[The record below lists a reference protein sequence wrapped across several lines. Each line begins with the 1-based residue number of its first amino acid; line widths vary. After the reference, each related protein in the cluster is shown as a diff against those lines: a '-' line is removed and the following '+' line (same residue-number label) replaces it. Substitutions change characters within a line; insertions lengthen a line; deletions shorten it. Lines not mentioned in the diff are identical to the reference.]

1 MTGAL
6 RSLAAPVDGM
16 EMGGP
21 LSSAKPARETPVG
34 YFHQG
39 PVATR
44 WCAGEPRGVCRARRR
59 ATELPASHELCLLE
73 LPAIARQ
80 IRARAANR
88 ARPGCHHGPG
98 PVHQRGSSPVAAAR
112 RRQAAGA
119 ARLPA
124 SRRPDDVAGN
134 AVAAVDQLLESFERV
149 LAAVVDGR
157 LPGFGFE
164 NDAASTSLKALV
176 KRLDEADD
184 ASTALEDVIKT
195 LNTADISADEVRAFK
210 EDQGRAYQ
218 EHLGMWEG
226 GKLFLRAGK
235 PSDDEA
241 AAALD
246 RVELRRDVF
255 VAVVDAIKAHVDEKH
270 GSIGSHGVSFG
281 EESDWVIRLR
291 NVAQG
296 KVLEKYWI
304 CGESTTLASVSALLA
319 LVRECGGAARAAGES
334 LQQRLAVPRLSLNST
349 MARCGTCKLAT
360 DVAPRD
366 LDEALGPITFKTC
379 GATNLTKQGDREAPV
394 LKFAAP
400 EAPAGGGADA
410 RAVRRGTGFTLKF
423 RSRAA
428 GLCPDGNPP
437 PLPRRAKKDHLEPIN
452 K

>member
-1 MTGAL
+1 MAQDVV
-6 RSLAAPVDGM
+6 AAP
-16 EMGGP
+16 P
-21 LSSAKPARETPVG
+21 PPPAAAKPPAP
-34 YFHQG
+34 
-39 PVATR
+39 
-44 WCAGEPRGVCRARRR
+44 
-59 ATELPASHELCLLE
+59 PASPHPRDRDVVE
-73 LPAIARQ
+73 
-80 IRARAANR
+80 
-88 ARPGCHHGPG
+88 GH
-98 PVHQRGSSPVAAAR
+98 AAA
-112 RRQAAGA
+112 
-119 ARLPA
+119 
-124 SRRPDDVAGN
+124 
-134 AVAAVDQLLESFERV
+134 AVEQLLESFESV

-184 ASTALEDVIKT
+184 ASTALEDLIKT
-195 LNTADISADEVRAFK
+195 LDVADGSVTEGRAF
-210 EDQGRAYQ
+210 Q
-218 EHLGMWEG
+218 ENLRMWEG

-255 VAVVDAIKAHVDEKH
+255 VAVVDAIKDHVEEKY

-281 EESDWVIRLR
+281 EETDWVERLQR
-291 NVAQG
+291 VAKG

-319 LVRECGGAARAAGES
+319 LVRECGGAARAAGEG
-334 LQQRLAVPRLSLNST
+334 LQARLAVPRLSLNST

-360 DVAPRD
+360 DVAAMSAAAATKPRD
-366 LDEALGPITFKTC
+366 LDEALGPITFKTR
-379 GATNLTKQGDREAPV
+379 GATPLTKQGDREAPV

-428 GLCPDGNPP
+428 GL
-437 PLPRRAKKDHLEPIN
+437 
-452 K
+452 

>member
-1 MTGAL
+1 M
-6 RSLAAPVDGM
+6 
-16 EMGGP
+16 
-21 LSSAKPARETPVG
+21 
-34 YFHQG
+34 
-39 PVATR
+39 
-44 WCAGEPRGVCRARRR
+44 
-59 ATELPASHELCLLE
+59 
-73 LPAIARQ
+73 
-80 IRARAANR
+80 
-88 ARPGCHHGPG
+88 
-98 PVHQRGSSPVAAAR
+98 
-112 RRQAAGA
+112 
-119 ARLPA
+119 
-124 SRRPDDVAGN
+124 
-134 AVAAVDQLLESFERV
+134 AAVDQLLESLERV

-164 NDAASTSLKALV
+164 NDAASTSLEDLIKT
-176 KRLDEADD
+176 LDTADD
-184 ASTALEDVIKT
+184 ASMALEDHMKT
-195 LNTADISADEVRAFK
+195 LDVADGSVTEGRAF
-210 EDQGRAYQ
+210 Q
-218 EHLGMWEG
+218 ENLGMWQG

-255 VAVVDAIKAHVDEKH
+255 VAVVDAIAAHVDEKH

-304 CGESTTLASVSALLA
+304 CGESTTLESVSALLA
-319 LVRECGGAARAAGES
+319 LVRESAGAARAAGEG
-334 LQQRLAVPRLSLNST
+334 LQARLAVPRLSLNST

-360 DVAPRD
+360 DVAAMSAAAATKPRD
-366 LDEALGPITFKTC
+366 LDEALGPITFKTS

-428 GLCPDGNPP
+428 GL
-437 PLPRRAKKDHLEPIN
+437 
-452 K
+452 

>member
-1 MTGAL
+1 MAQDVV
-6 RSLAAPVDGM
+6 AAP
-16 EMGGP
+16 P
-21 LSSAKPARETPVG
+21 APPAAAKPPAP
-34 YFHQG
+34 
-39 PVATR
+39 
-44 WCAGEPRGVCRARRR
+44 
-59 ATELPASHELCLLE
+59 PASPH
-73 LPAIARQ
+73 
-80 IRARAANR
+80 
-88 ARPGCHHGPG
+88 PGD
-98 PVHQRGSSPVAAAR
+98 R
-112 RRQAAGA
+112 
-119 ARLPA
+119 
-124 SRRPDDVAGN
+124 DAGN
-134 AVAAVDQLLESFERV
+134 AAAAVEQLLESFERV

-164 NDAASTSLKALV
+164 NDAASTSL
-176 KRLDEADD
+176 
-184 ASTALEDVIKT
+184 EDLIKP
-195 LNTADISADEVRAFK
+195 LNTADSS

-218 EHLGMWEG
+218 ERLGMWQG

-281 EESDWVIRLR
+281 EESDWVIRLQ

-319 LVRECGGAARAAGES
+319 LVRECGGAARAAGEG
-334 LQQRLAVPRLSLNST
+334 LQARLAVPRLSLNST

-360 DVAPRD
+360 DVAAMSAAAATKPRD
-366 LDEALGPITFKTC
+366 LDEALGPITFKTR

-400 EAPAGGGADA
+400 EAPAGGGAEA

-428 GLCPDGNPP
+428 GL
-437 PLPRRAKKDHLEPIN
+437 
-452 K
+452 

>member
-1 MTGAL
+1 MAQEPST
-6 RSLAAPVDGM
+6 SVVAAP
-16 EMGGP
+16 P
-21 LSSAKPARETPVG
+21 PPPTAAKPPAP
-34 YFHQG
+34 
-39 PVATR
+39 
-44 WCAGEPRGVCRARRR
+44 
-59 ATELPASHELCLLE
+59 PASPH
-73 LPAIARQ
+73 
-80 IRARAANR
+80 
-88 ARPGCHHGPG
+88 PGDRDEGH
-98 PVHQRGSSPVAAAR
+98 AAA
-112 RRQAAGA
+112 
-119 ARLPA
+119 
-124 SRRPDDVAGN
+124 
-134 AVAAVDQLLESFERV
+134 AVEQLLESLERV

-184 ASTALEDVIKT
+184 ASTALEDLIKT
-195 LNTADISADEVRAFK
+195 LNTADISADEVRTFK
-210 EDQGRAYQ
+210 EDQGKAYQ
-218 EHLGMWEG
+218 ERLGMWEG

-255 VAVVDAIKAHVDEKH
+255 VAVVDAIADHVDEKY
-270 GSIGSHGVSFG
+270 GSIGSHGVSTR
-281 EESDWVIRLR
+281 EETHWVIRLQR
-291 NVAQG
+291 VAEG

-319 LVRECGGAARAAGES
+319 LVRECGGAARAAGEG
-334 LQQRLAVPRLSLNST
+334 LQARLAVPRLSLNST

-360 DVAPRD
+360 DVAAMSASATKPRD
-366 LDEALGPITFKTC
+366 LDEALGPITFKTR
-379 GATNLTKQGDREAPV
+379 GATPLTKQGDREAPV

-428 GLCPDGNPP
+428 GL
-437 PLPRRAKKDHLEPIN
+437 
-452 K
+452 

>member
-1 MTGAL
+1 MAQDVV
-6 RSLAAPVDGM
+6 AAP
-16 EMGGP
+16 P
-21 LSSAKPARETPVG
+21 PPPAAAKPPV
-34 YFHQG
+34 
-39 PVATR
+39 P
-44 WCAGEPRGVCRARRR
+44 
-59 ATELPASHELCLLE
+59 PASPH
-73 LPAIARQ
+73 
-80 IRARAANR
+80 
-88 ARPGCHHGPG
+88 PGD
-98 PVHQRGSSPVAAAR
+98 R
-112 RRQAAGA
+112 
-119 ARLPA
+119 
-124 SRRPDDVAGN
+124 DAGN
-134 AVAAVDQLLESFERV
+134 AAAAVEQLLESFERV

-184 ASTALEDVIKT
+184 ASTALEDLIKT
-195 LNTADISADEVRAFK
+195 LNTADISADEVRTFK
-210 EDQGRAYQ
+210 EDQGKAYQ
-218 EHLGMWEG
+218 ERLGMWEG

-281 EESDWVIRLR
+281 EESDWVIRLQ
-291 NVAQG
+291 NVAKG

-319 LVRECGGAARAAGES
+319 LVRECGGAARAAGEG
-334 LQQRLAVPRLSLNST
+334 LQARLAVPRLSLNSM

-360 DVAPRD
+360 DVAAMSAAAATKPRD
-366 LDEALGPITFKTC
+366 LDEALGPITFKTR

-394 LKFAAP
+394 SKLAAP

-428 GLCPDGNPP
+428 GL
-437 PLPRRAKKDHLEPIN
+437 
-452 K
+452 

>member
-1 MTGAL
+1 MAQDVV
-6 RSLAAPVDGM
+6 AAP
-16 EMGGP
+16 P
-21 LSSAKPARETPVG
+21 PPPAAAKPPV
-34 YFHQG
+34 
-39 PVATR
+39 P
-44 WCAGEPRGVCRARRR
+44 
-59 ATELPASHELCLLE
+59 PASPH
-73 LPAIARQ
+73 
-80 IRARAANR
+80 
-88 ARPGCHHGPG
+88 PGD
-98 PVHQRGSSPVAAAR
+98 R
-112 RRQAAGA
+112 
-119 ARLPA
+119 
-124 SRRPDDVAGN
+124 DAGN
-134 AVAAVDQLLESFERV
+134 AAAAVEQLLESFERV

-184 ASTALEDVIKT
+184 ASTALEDLIKT
-195 LNTADISADEVRAFK
+195 LDTADISADE
-210 EDQGRAYQ
+210 
-218 EHLGMWEG
+218 EG

-255 VAVVDAIKAHVDEKH
+255 VAVVDAIKDHVEEKY
-270 GSIGSHGVSFG
+270 GSIGSHGVSTR
-281 EESDWVIRLR
+281 EETHWVIRLQR
-291 NVAQG
+291 VAEG

-319 LVRECGGAARAAGES
+319 LVRECGGAARAAGER
-334 LQQRLAVPRLSLNST
+334 LQARLAVPRLSLNST

-360 DVAPRD
+360 DVAAISASATKPRD
-366 LDEALGPITFKTC
+366 LDEALGPITFKTR
-379 GATNLTKQGDREAPV
+379 GATPLTKQGDREAPV

-428 GLCPDGNPP
+428 GL
-437 PLPRRAKKDHLEPIN
+437 
-452 K
+452 

>member
-1 MTGAL
+1 MAQDPST
-6 RSLAAPVDGM
+6 SVVAAP
-16 EMGGP
+16 P
-21 LSSAKPARETPVG
+21 PPPAAAKPPV
-34 YFHQG
+34 
-39 PVATR
+39 P
-44 WCAGEPRGVCRARRR
+44 
-59 ATELPASHELCLLE
+59 PASPH
-73 LPAIARQ
+73 
-80 IRARAANR
+80 
-88 ARPGCHHGPG
+88 PGD
-98 PVHQRGSSPVAAAR
+98 R
-112 RRQAAGA
+112 
-119 ARLPA
+119 
-124 SRRPDDVAGN
+124 DDAGN
-134 AVAAVDQLLESFERV
+134 AVAAVEQLLESFERV

-164 NDAASTSLKALV
+164 NDAASTSL
-176 KRLDEADD
+176 
-184 ASTALEDVIKT
+184 EDLIKT
-195 LNTADISADEVRAFK
+195 LDTADRS

-218 EHLGMWEG
+218 ERLGMWQG

-281 EESDWVIRLR
+281 DESDWVIRLR

-304 CGESTTLASVSALLA
+304 CGESTTLDSVSALLA
-319 LVRECGGAARAAGES
+319 LVRESAGAARAAGEG
-334 LQQRLAVPRLSLNST
+334 LQARLAVPRLSLNST

-360 DVAPRD
+360 DVAAMSAAAATKPRD
-366 LDEALGPITFKTC
+366 LDEALGPITFKTR
-379 GATNLTKQGDREAPV
+379 GATPLTKQGDREAPV

-400 EAPAGGGADA
+400 EAPAGGAEA

-428 GLCPDGNPP
+428 GL
-437 PLPRRAKKDHLEPIN
+437 
-452 K
+452 